1 MLASPKR
8 FDVAI
13 MADEAL
19 TGPDSAYRIAKNHG
33 ADVFAVKIEQSGG
46 LIEACEVGKIAGL
59 AGIDLYGGTMLEGQS
74 CRKYCIGPCICS

>member
-1 MLASPKR
+1 MEQPCAIQNTEALARLTHR

-33 ADVFAVKIEQSGG
+33 ADVFAVKIEQSGWSG
-46 LIEACEVGKIAGL
+46 VKDGRP
-59 AGIDLYGGTMLEGQS
+59 S
-74 CRKYCIGPCICS
+74 RCILL